1 MVSDRLVIFW
11 CIFGIRQLVITNLNL
26 VLHWCKTD
34 LAIFL
39 VSDITKTYVLV
50 WHWYAVKRSHN
61 LTPDFVW
68 WLPPRG
74 IDLTHKFA
82 NGYTISWPTAT
93 QYNFTILFRLYN
105 SEKGFWYESN
115 DFLQSEHCGKCYE
128 MKIKWLD

>member
-1 MVSDRLVIFW
+1 M
-11 CIFGIRQLVITNLNL
+11 
-26 VLHWCKTD
+26 
-34 LAIFL
+34 IFL
-39 VSDITKTYVLV
+39 MLLGLAYGVP
-50 WHWYAVKRSHN
+50 VKHGSI
-61 LTPDFVW
+61 
-68 WLPPRG
+68 

-128 MKIKWLD
+128 IRIKWLD